1 MTLDRAVML
10 FAGGMVVLSVGLSAF
25 ASPMFLWFT
34 LFIGVNMM
42 QAAVTGFCPAAMLFK
57 AMGVRPGSVFR

>member
-57 AMGVRPGSVFR
+57 AMGVRPGRVFR